1 MARVASRT
9 PKTIPVAH
17 TLNWNID
24 TNYTFIFLP
33 IGYAYN
39 KHLND
44 ARVGDSIKFVKGKTR
59 TIRDIGFIDI
69 HSFLFRNLCWKRYGC
84 SAERVLRQWEVNAR
98 SEGYPKEAIDEDKA
112 VMIWYKI
119 DEDKPIYSNDENDDA
134 KNKHAIQRKGSTAG
148 SIIRGNP
155 ARGRSGNKGRRKGSD

>member
-1 MARVASRT
+1 MARVAPRT

-44 ARVGDSIKFVKGKTR
+44 ARAGDSIKFVKGKTR

-98 SEGYPKEAIDEDKA
+98 SEGYPKESIDEDKA
-112 VMIWYKI
+112 VMIWYKV

-134 KNKHAIQRKGSTAG
+134 KNKHAIQRKGSTTG
-148 SIIRGNP
+148 SIIRGNT